1 MPNILRLYRSKTPGR
16 RPPAGKMDAEVFVNL
31 SDMQVSVF
39 SGGSA
44 ADYLAVRYWSSLAT
58 YAVSDY
64 VIHAGV
70 LYAAAVA
77 ISPGAWNQGQWNTV
91 AIPTSGSGQY
101 LPLSGGVLTGPLTLV
116 GDPQPGKPLDAATKQ
131 YVDSK
136 TGVIASYLPLTG
148 GTITGPVTHTAGVSL
163 GSAVAPGGPT
173 DLSRHLKVYDAGY
186 GLSVTSSS
194 LNVVSNGN
202 TNFWNAGAN
211 PLTITS
217 ARVIFNLPVQTT
229 ISVQETG
236 QNTNAFIGFFNSAGT
251 RIGYVGNVNESMYI
265 TSDQAGENF
274 QFNTNG
280 YVYCNGALYVTG
292 YFQCGGM
299 TNNGSETIAGNL
311 QVNGQANI
319 NSYFTCGN
327 LMRTTSGHV
336 IAQGGGNP
344 GCCAYNTVGYASTFF
359 CDANGT
365 MGWGDADGNGNAQNY
380 RMSLDRSSNLGSLN
394 AVTANYFHSAGSI
407 QIDGSAQI
415 NGNLHAN
422 GTLSA
427 NGDVSPSGNSFA
439 HGAFYCDNAGG
450 GFFHRDV
457 NGTLGCQL
465 YCNTGNNVLSLVNN
479 RTGFY
484 LQHDQNGYF
493 QAYCSGG
500 GAFKPGT
507 STWYAWSD
515 ARIKTVLGPY
525 KGGLAEICQIEPVE
539 FVYKGN
545 ERTRRDG
552 RSLNEEFARKRTKVV
567 GYVADD
573 IMKVMPETVFFQ
585 KGWIDD
591 EEVDDLKGFDPG
603 NITHALVNAVKEL
616 SAKVEKLTA
625 RVAELEATR

>member
-58 YAVSDY
+58 YAPSDY

-116 GDPQPGKPLDAATKQ
+116 GDPASNAPLGAATKQ
-131 YVDSK
+131 YVDGK
-136 TGVIASYLPLTG
+136 VTGTASGYLPLTG
-148 GTITGPVTHTAGVSL
+148 GSL
-163 GSAVAPGGPT
+163 SNQ
-173 DLSRHLKVYDAGY
+173 
-186 GLSVTSSS
+186 LSVNYIVNIYADPTNNYAYTALYDNNRTTRRGYIGYVGAGLTMNSDTGGCAVRADNDGWIR
-194 LNVVSNGN
+194 LNG
-202 TNFWNAGAN
+202 
-211 PLTITS
+211 
-217 ARVIFNLPVQTT
+217 PVQT
-229 ISVQETG
+229 
-236 QNTNAFIGFFNSAGT
+236 NTTFNSAGT
-251 RIGYVGNVNESMYI
+251 IHANGDVTAGGNMSCGTMYGQVSTGGNGIFGYMRSDGDGQVSGTFYCSYQTVWGNE
-265 TSDQAGENF
+265 
-274 QFNTNG
+274 
-280 YVYCNGALYVTG
+280 
-292 YFQCGGM
+292 
-299 TNNGSETIAGNL
+299 
-311 QVNGQANI
+311 QVNGSVNV
-319 NSYFTCGN
+319 NGYMTSGN
-327 LMRTTSGHV
+327 LMRCTAGHV
-336 IAQGGGNP
+336 IAQGGSNP

-525 KGGLAEICQIEPVE
+525 KGGLAEIRQIEPVE

-545 ERTRRDG
+545 ERTRKDG

-573 IMKVMPETVFFQ
+573 IMKVMPETVFLQ
-585 KGWIDD
+585 KG
-591 EEVDDLKGFDPG
+591 
-603 NITHALVNAVKEL
+603 
-616 SAKVEKLTA
+616 
-625 RVAELEATR
+625 